1 MGRVPPRCMHGT
13 PTGTKARA
21 VLLISL
27 MLLSLAPTLAPV
39 AADGRDASI
48 VLTVTP
54 STLTVNPGESGEY
67 TVRVY
72 NTGSNPVTVQLSA
85 SEAQTQEC
93 GQYSSVIQQIAG
105 PIDAGSYEE
114 TTMNVTLT
122 QTAEGDCD
130 TTIAAAAT
138 EQPEPPE
145 PPGQPANEERTVTTE
160 A

>member
-1 MGRVPPRCMHGT
+1 MHGT

-85 SEAQTQEC
+85 SEPALIPS
-93 GQYSSVIQQIAG
+93 GGAG
-105 PIDAGSYEE
+105 ERGPPTASNPKSEE
-114 TTMNVTLT
+114 VHTERRGGGTC
-122 QTAEGDCD
+122 ER
-130 TTIAAAAT
+130 AAT
-138 EQPEPPE
+138 
-145 PPGQPANEERTVTTE
+145 
-160 A
+160 

>member
-1 MGRVPPRCMHGT
+1 MGRSPPQGMHGT

-21 VLLISL
+21 LLLISL
-27 MLLSLAPTLAPV
+27 ILVSLTPLLAPA

-85 SEAQTQEC
+85 NEAQTQEC
-93 GQYSSVIQQIAG
+93 GQYSSVIQQIPGA
-105 PIDAGSYEE
+105 IDAGLS
-114 TTMNVTLT
+114 L
-122 QTAEGDCD
+122 
-130 TTIAAAAT
+130 IHIS
-138 EQPEPPE
+138 EPTRPY
-145 PPGQPANEERTVTTE
+145 
-160 A
+160 